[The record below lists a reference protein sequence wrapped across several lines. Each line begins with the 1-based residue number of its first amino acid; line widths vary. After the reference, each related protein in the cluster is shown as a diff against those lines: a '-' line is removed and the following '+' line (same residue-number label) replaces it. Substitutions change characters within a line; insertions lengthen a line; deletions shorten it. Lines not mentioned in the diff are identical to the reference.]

1 MSVFR
6 QQVKSRRNPS
16 SSCSCLQSTRNDDTS
31 APGVMTLTMKLS
43 RILGN
48 FSPHLSD
55 PLPDPTRVP
64 APTVTAAAVPPPAGP
79 VSRHHRQSTTHP
91 TSPHPSDSRVRLP
104 PGPWPLITLCIL
116 LSIIASPASCFAI
129 QGPSFLAKRT
139 SVPYEGLRSKP
150 GLFSFE
156 RPYARPSTHRPQP
169 ESKFRDAISGYSVD
183 LDEDEASRLLKS
195 KLSLYSSSLNV
206 LDGHPEDTE
215 LAHSILLVHKRKPSA
230 GSTSPPAPPSSSSP
244 HNQSATLFSS
254 SSSLSPSDALS
265 STLDIQEEEPASPSL
280 ASSLSYFTTS
290 IRTTTTT
297 STTSSTPKP
306 PSTVKFSAHTFKPF
320 AVSSSLSYA
329 SPSASS
335 PLKFKNKPSSGTF
348 LFGNFTQVSSFDP
361 NYVRPSFV
369 SNNHRPG
376 SSSSFS
382 RLPTKRRP
390 VFAPTTASSIDR
402 IGSDDDDE
410 PVVVHSNHRKTFLM
424 RHKLTSEHA
433 DPWTTPTTFTEFAH
447 RTQTTPSPQTFY
459 PPYTSTVTTRQP
471 VVSTPTSFVSVH
483 SRPPLKVTAVHS
495 NRHKNPESVASNPMM
510 VLDSNANVTIMH
522 QKLIVP
528 YKPGRPKPAVS
539 SIGTILTA
547 NSPVRTKPN
556 TTDGGDAIDDKNDAE
571 LTTYYPQSLF
581 KPTTQYPGPCR
592 ECPWTMETE
601 MTTYPSSTPFVTIST
616 TTKDPFVADSSSH
629 VIVTKRPPY
638 PAATVNAILAPP
650 MPSRPISTPAPI
662 GNTGI
667 FSSLMGVLG
676 VDSTGGLM
684 SRLTLLK
691 TALFTLLVMFLP
703 PLTLAAAVAQLL

>member
-1 MSVFR
+1 MM
-6 QQVKSRRNPS
+6 
-16 SSCSCLQSTRNDDTS
+16 L
-31 APGVMTLTMKLS
+31 AMKLS
-43 RILGN
+43 RIIGN
-48 FSPHLSD
+48 FSPHFCD
-55 PLPDPTRVP
+55 PIHDPVLTDSPATDATAILVQLPSHSRSTCHLPTHHNTQPFSKLRLFLF
-64 APTVTAAAVPPPAGP
+64 TVCF
-79 VSRHHRQSTTHP
+79 
-91 TSPHPSDSRVRLP
+91 L
-104 PGPWPLITLCIL
+104 LC
-116 LSIIASPASCFAI
+116 IIASYPVSCLAI

-150 GLFSFE
+150 GIFSFE
-156 RPYARPSTHRPQP
+156 RPYVRPSTRRPQP

-215 LAHSILLVHKRKPSA
+215 LAHSILLVHKKKPSA
-230 GSTSPPAPPSSSSP
+230 SSSSSP
-244 HNQSATLFSS
+244 SASSPLSQSSYQTQSLFP
-254 SSSLSPSDALS
+254 SSLSPSSDALS
-265 STLDIQEEEPASPSL
+265 SNVNIHEEEPVSPSL

-290 IRTTTTT
+290 TSIRTTT

-320 AVSSSLSYA
+320 SVSSSLSYA
-329 SPSASS
+329 SPSAAASS
-335 PLKFKNKPSSGTF
+335 ASSLLKFKNKPSSGSF

-361 NYVRPSFV
+361 NYNRPSFV

-376 SSSSFS
+376 TSSSFS
-382 RLPTKRRP
+382 TLFPSKRRP
-390 VFAPTTASSIDR
+390 VFASTSSADASSIDR
-402 IGSDDDDE
+402 IGSDDDEDE
-410 PVVVHSNHRKTFLM
+410 PVVVHSNHRKSSLM

-433 DPWTTPTTFTEFAH
+433 DPWTTPTTFTEFPH
-447 RTQTTPSPQTFY
+447 RTHPTASPHTFY
-459 PPYTSTVTTRQP
+459 PPYTSTITTRSP
-471 VVSTPTSFVSVH
+471 PASTPTSFVSVH
-483 SRPPLKVTAVHS
+483 SRPPLKVAAVHS
-495 NRHKNPESVASNPMM
+495 NRHKNPESVASSPMM
-510 VLDSNANVTIMH
+510 VLDSNANMTIMH

-528 YKPGRPKPAVS
+528 YKAGRPKPGVS
-539 SIGTILTA
+539 SIGTIATA
-547 NSPVRTKPN
+547 NSPVRMKPN
-556 TTDGGDAIDDKNDAE
+556 TTENGDVIDDKNDAE

-581 KPTTQYPGPCR
+581 KPTTQYPGVCR

-601 MTTYPSSTPFVTIST
+601 MTTYPSTSSTPFVTIST
-616 TTKDPFVADSSSH
+616 TKDPHPAESSSH